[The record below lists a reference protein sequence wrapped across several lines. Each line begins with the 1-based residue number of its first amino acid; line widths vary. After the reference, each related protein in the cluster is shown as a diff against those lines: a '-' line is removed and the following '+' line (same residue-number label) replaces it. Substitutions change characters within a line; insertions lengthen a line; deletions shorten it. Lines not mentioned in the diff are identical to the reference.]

1 MVVLPL
7 PKMNPG
13 LFALLETRLREQTD
27 MLHLAASLSRL
38 AGATI
43 IDGGNHFNAYP
54 VVHRVRQATTSIDQ
68 VNTLQVA
75 RAFNCHQM
83 VELVQR
89 VPFNGAPCLV
99 IDLLD
104 TFVDDALTLSHRRR
118 MLSQILEGLQRINC
132 HQAVIVSL
140 TPPKED
146 IDQWH
151 TLAALIR
158 RAATTTLEEGFMGK
172 TIPTINQIVQQAEM
186 IITRF
191 SRVIQP
197 EEREALEELFV
208 SARKHIA
215 AISEANYLLPFEV
228 VQQAMLL
235 EQQKEILD
243 LRQRVADLERRL

>member
-1 MVVLPL
+1 M
-7 PKMNPG
+7 
-13 LFALLETRLREQTD
+13 FSLLETRQKEQTD
-27 MLHLAASLSRL
+27 MLHLAAALSLQN
-38 AGATI
+38 GATI

-54 VVHRVRQATTSIDQ
+54 VVRRVRQATADIAV

-75 RAFNCHQM
+75 RAFNCHQV
-83 VELVQR
+83 VELIRR

-104 TFVDDALTLSHRRR
+104 TFEDDALTLSHRRR
-118 MLSQILEGLQRINC
+118 MVAQALETLQGINC

-140 TPPKED
+140 APPKED

-151 TLAALIR
+151 VLAAMIR
-158 RAATTTLEEGFMGK
+158 TATTITFEEGFMGK
-172 TIPTINQIVQQAEM
+172 TIPTISQIVQQAEK

-191 SRVIQP
+191 SRVVQP
-197 EEREALEELFV
+197 EEREALEELFIA
-208 SARKHIA
+208 ARKHIA

-235 EQQKEILD
+235 EQQKEILS
-243 LRQRVADLERRL
+243 LRQRIAELERRL